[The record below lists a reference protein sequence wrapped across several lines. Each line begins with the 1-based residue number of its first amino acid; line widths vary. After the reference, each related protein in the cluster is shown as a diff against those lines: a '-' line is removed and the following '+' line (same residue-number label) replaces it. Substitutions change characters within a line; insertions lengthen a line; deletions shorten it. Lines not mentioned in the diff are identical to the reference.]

1 MIKWIV
7 TNIVILIFLIF
18 IDIHPALAALG
29 ILLVNAV
36 FYFKERYDR
45 KKKVNKL
52 NNYLSSLNLGQQVS
66 HFANYSE
73 GELSVLQ
80 SELYKLSVTL
90 THQNEQFKENHKF
103 IQDSLND
110 IAHQIKTPLTSMMVM
125 IDLMGETEL
134 PYEKQKEFVGSMQKQ
149 LERLKLLVT
158 NLLTLSK
165 LDAQVIK
172 YNPSWISDKELFEIV
187 LEPFQVILELKE
199 IPLIEKYTDEEV
211 YIDVDWMVEAL
222 GNLVKNAI
230 EYSQKD
236 EPLSIVSEINPLYWK
251 ITIEDSGKGMSQD
264 DIDHLFERFYRGKNS
279 STDSVG
285 IGLSLTERII
295 VQQQGKIS
303 VESKEGEFTRFKIE
317 FYHKP
322 RKEEEQ

>member
-1 MIKWIV
+1 M
-7 TNIVILIFLIF
+7 
-18 IDIHPALAALG
+18 
-29 ILLVNAV
+29 
-36 FYFKERYDR
+36 
-45 KKKVNKL
+45 
-52 NNYLSSLNLGQQVS
+52 
-66 HFANYSE
+66 
-73 GELSVLQ
+73 
-80 SELYKLSVTL
+80 
-90 THQNEQFKENHKF
+90 
-103 IQDSLND
+103 
-110 IAHQIKTPLTSMMVM
+110 
-125 IDLMGETEL
+125 
-134 PYEKQKEFVGSMQKQ
+134 
-149 LERLKLLVT
+149 
-158 NLLTLSK
+158 SK

>member
-18 IDIHPALAALG
+18 IDIHPALASLG

-36 FYFKERYDR
+36 FYFKERYER